1 MFNRR
6 AISSTEMRLLGESAN
21 PSALDCALPAMA
33 SPDVIHVNPRRARHR
48 TCDRPRPGP
57 IAAFPHDSA
66 DLDLRPKTP
75 GLVGAHAVRLGFCQS
90 QQLKGVRE
98 IFARLKSPARYP
110 FASAQHEP
118 VRSRSPLHHTLP
130 KKPCQGLRRHP
141 GQQATR
147 NSCRDSA
154 LPPSRQWTTSECFPL
169 GAEPLEVWRF
179 FSRQAKM
186 LMGIAA
192 NLQQGKTIGDAR
204 HRTSV
209 SDLRV
214 AHETHLPK
222 QLYFR
227 DRSYHEGEGGSRL
240 EVFA

>member
-1 MFNRR
+1 MLNGGASF
-6 AISSTEMRLLGESAN
+6 STEMRLLGESAN
-21 PSALDCALPAMA
+21 PSALACALTAMA

-57 IAAFPHDSA
+57 IAAFPHNSA
-66 DLDLRPKTP
+66 DLDLRPKTH
-75 GLVGAHAVRLGFCQS
+75 GLVGAHAVRLGFCRV

-110 FASAQHEP
+110 FAPAQHEP
-118 VRSRSPLHHTLP
+118 VLSRSPLHHTLP
-130 KKPCQGLRRHP
+130 KKPCQRLRRHR
-141 GQQATR
+141 GQRATR

-186 LMGIAA
+186 LLGIAA

-204 HRTSV
+204 SEEHTSELQ
-209 SDLRV
+209 SLR
-214 AHETHLPK
+214 
-222 QLYFR
+222 
-227 DRSYHEGEGGSRL
+227 
-240 EVFA
+240 

>member
-1 MFNRR
+1 MLNGGASF
-6 AISSTEMRLLGESAN
+6 STEMRLLGESAN
-21 PSALDCALPAMA
+21 PSALACALTAMA

-57 IAAFPHDSA
+57 IAAFPHNSA
-66 DLDLRPKTP
+66 DLDLRPKTH
-75 GLVGAHAVRLGFCQS
+75 GLVGAHAVRLGFCRV

-110 FASAQHEP
+110 FAPAQHEP
-118 VRSRSPLHHTLP
+118 LP
-130 KKPCQGLRRHP
+130 NNRCQRWRRHR
-141 GQQATR
+141 GQRATR

-186 LMGIAA
+186 LLGIAA

-214 AHETHLPK
+214 AHETHLPT

-227 DRSYHEGEGGSRL
+227 DRSYIMRVKGVR
-240 EVFA
+240 V